1 MTAIV
6 TDNLTTGALDG
17 TGVFD
22 ELMVSVKAHLA
33 EEFDNNRITGSDYA
47 KAYAGALDSVLQQS
61 IAFLLQKD
69 VADKQADLIAAQ
81 IIKTNNEAAQVLVVS
96 TKVSGV
102 DSTLVTAQTNKENA
116 EKLLTDAQELRVDAE
131 TSLLGSQRSNEIT
144 QNTVIIK
151 QALKVAEETALLSAK
166 EKTEIA
172 QTQDNYSSPSST
184 AVSGIV
190 GKQKSLY
197 AKQTD
202 GFDRDAEQK
211 MAKIA
216 SDMWT
221 VAASIEGSGSFTW
234 PSGTGTNE
242 AFDQDEVGKILN
254 KGKTGIQA

>member
-6 TDNLTTGALDG
+6 TDDLTTGVLDG

-33 EEFDNNRITGSDYA
+33 EEYDNNRITGSDYA

-61 IAFLLQKD
+61 IAFVLQKD
-69 VADKQADLIAAQ
+69 VADKQADLLAAQ
-81 IIKTNNEAAQVLVVS
+81 ITQSNNEAAQVLAVTS
-96 TKVSGV
+96 KLAGADT
-102 DSTLVTAQTNKENA
+102 TLVTAQTNKENA
-116 EKLLTDAQELRVDAE
+116 EKLLIDSQELKLDAE
-131 TSLLGSQRSNEIT
+131 TNLLVSQRANEIT
-144 QNTVIIK
+144 QNTVISN
-151 QALKVAEETALLSAK
+151 QASKVAGETALLSAK

-184 AVSGIV
+184 AITGIV
-190 GKQKSLY
+190 GKQKDLY

-221 VAASIEGSGSFTW
+221 VAASIEGSGSFSW
-234 PSGTGTNE
+234 PAGTGTNE